1 MSKKSS
7 SQLLKGSQ
15 SSRSRILVQV
25 CVAVVLIL
33 LIGAIGVSIAV
44 KKSHKDRQEA
54 DRVAAAKGPDV
65 IAGTGLRV
73 GNPDSKVVV
82 SIVEDLQCP
91 SCKLFEDQ
99 ASGAIEEMIGSGKV
113 AIEYRTISFLDRASS
128 TNYSSRAANASACVA
143 EADMSKWFSWHQA
156 MFKNQPEENS
166 AGLPDDR
173 LIAIA
178 REQGVNG
185 QGAADCI
192 ANQKYADFVKSST
205 KKWFV
210 DAGIQGTPTVF
221 VNGAEIHHNND
232 PKLLPSVDDLKAAVA
247 KAQV

>member
-1 MSKKSS
+1 
-7 SQLLKGSQ
+7 
-15 SSRSRILVQV
+15 
-25 CVAVVLIL
+25 
-33 LIGAIGVSIAV
+33 
-44 KKSHKDRQEA
+44 
-54 DRVAAAKGPDV
+54 
-65 IAGTGLRV
+65 
-73 GNPDSKVVV
+73 
-82 SIVEDLQCP
+82 
-91 SCKLFEDQ
+91 
-99 ASGAIEEMIGSGKV
+99 
-113 AIEYRTISFLDRASS
+113 
-128 TNYSSRAANASACVA
+128 
-143 EADMSKWFSWHQA
+143 